1 MEDFTHS
8 LSVREFQAGGFFLP
22 VSFVSRL
29 IGASICVLE
38 VECFQEGYS
47 LVVTAPGRPKELNLA
62 FSPLSLSLYHL
73 EYFSQMY
80 VWMVDM
86 LSVFIGLHISNY

>member
-1 MEDFTHS
+1 M
-8 LSVREFQAGGFFLP
+8 VPFLP

-29 IGASICVLE
+29 VGASICVLE
-38 VECFQEGYS
+38 VECFHEGYS
-47 LVVTAPGRPKELNLA
+47 LVVTAPGRPQELNLA

-73 EYFSQMY
+73 QYFSQMY